1 MQSSVADA
9 AASYMALTTSM
20 MSMSADIV
28 TSFMSG
34 FAKPVAGPAPEP
46 VEARVPAPLRTRSWY
61 RQPDLDPFGLTAWTR
76 MWQPSSDPF
85 GWKGG
90 MMSAWTP
97 GVVAPVLP
105 VVPLETW
112 ALAFPAYWNVL
123 PTSSFLPA
131 TGLTNYPAAI
141 FSAYRSDGGHAVAQ
155 IMIDTMTTAA
165 KVSSALAPTPR
176 WH

>member
-1 MQSSVADA
+1 MQTSVADA
-9 AASYMALTTSM
+9 TASYMALTTSM
-20 MSMSADIV
+20 MSMSAGIM

-34 FAKPVAGPAPEP
+34 LLQPAVTEH
-46 VEARVPAPLRTRSWY
+46 ARRTRSWY
-61 RQPDLDPFGLTAWTR
+61 RQPDSDPFGLSAWTR
-76 MWQPSSDPF
+76 MWQPTSDPF

-90 MMSAWTP
+90 LMSAWTP

-131 TGLTNYPAAI
+131 TGLTNYPTAI